1 MDSKPSDSAARA
13 ATEEQHYV
21 RLQHA
26 FGHAKVSFREGL
38 LQWTKA
44 QLEGCSMQKLRQ
56 RALDLRDALGLTDKV
71 APIPCSSIRLVQ
83 FILLH
88 QQRASQ
94 VWGGID
100 GAADTPAE
108 VPMVRQSLH
117 PYIPS
122 LSAWRASVSLAAVA
136 RRISTSRRKRLSYQA
151 HS

>member
-26 FGHAKVSFREGL
+26 FGHANVSFREGL